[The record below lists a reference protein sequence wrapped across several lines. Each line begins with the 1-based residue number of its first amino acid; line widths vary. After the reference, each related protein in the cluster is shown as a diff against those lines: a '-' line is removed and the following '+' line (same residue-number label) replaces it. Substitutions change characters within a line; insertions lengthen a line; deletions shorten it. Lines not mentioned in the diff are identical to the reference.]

1 MRLMRVWPP
10 AAAGGSR
17 CAARYR
23 PLGSRSATSRVNAG
37 TTACG
42 QGRSE
47 MSSPGK
53 ARWCMSVRR
62 SPGSAHQTR
71 TASSSAASTFEACS
85 RAALA
90 AP

>member
-1 MRLMRVWPP
+1 MVMRTTGM
-10 AAAGGSR
+10 R

-23 PLGSRSATSRVNAG
+23 PLGSRSVTSLTNAG
-37 TTACG
+37 TTEEG
-42 QGRSE
+42 SGRSE

-53 ARWCMSVRR
+53 ASWCMSVRR

-71 TASSSAASTFEACS
+71 TVGSSAASTFEACS